1 MPQQNIAAPYVTTP
15 SIGIDLTS
23 NETVPLHNT
32 GFTVLG
38 TNNTMYEYVYSICG
52 ITAGQAVVINGCGSA
67 FPATT
72 ALAVCMRKIG
82 AAQVA
87 ITCGN
92 YGFVARSGFGVN
104 CNLVANAGA
113 TAQLYTTATAGALGT
128 TLVTGGVIVGAVSV
142 TAASAGG
149 TSLCAVAF
157 GSPAVVVAAAP
168 GT

>member
-1 MPQQNIAAPYVTTP
+1 MPINVGTPYVTTP
-15 SIGIDLTS
+15 AIGIDLAS
-23 NETVPLHNT
+23 NETTPLHSL

-38 TNNTMYEYVYSICG
+38 TNNTVYEYVYSICG

-72 ALAVCMRKIG
+72 ALAVCMKKIG

-92 YGFVARSGFGVN
+92 YGFVARSGYGINV
-104 CNLVANAGA
+104 NLVASAGA
-113 TAQLYTTATAGALGT
+113 TAQLYTTSTAGALGT
-128 TLVTGGVIVGAVSV
+128 TLVTAGVVVGGVSI

-149 TSLCAVAF
+149 TTLCPVAF
-157 GSPAVVVAAAP
+157 GNPAVVVTAAP
-168 GT
+168 GS